1 MGQCH
6 PPVPSYQRGRRD
18 QKDPPLRRQT
28 YPPLPPHP
36 WNRPLPWAPGSPWT
50 CAATGTRVALGTLA
64 RNQIARRFAGSAGSA
79 GSQRPVLFVPAP
91 SGSAYISAAK
101 RVLMLYTLMTLT
113 IFPFLCK
120 TFFFTVSSGNA
131 MTALTLNNLSSA
143 HKVGGGGKGRSR
155 TRVSRR
161 HKHPHSHHDGCHYH
175 GSQHELLYGAH
186 VGEPS
191 LSRVVDHASWI
202 VGIVLLLIMH
212 VGGRRRHVVYSSQDG
227 AHVMN
232 VAHFDVATFAK
243 VSCTHCLFFTYLDLL
258 KFLYAG

>member
-1 MGQCH
+1 MSPTCPLLPTGPAGPEGPTPPPTDVPASPSSPLEPSPPLGPWIPLDLCRHGDPRRPWDPGAQSDCPQVRGVCGVRGVPAARPLRPCPVRVRVH
-6 PPVPSYQRGRRD
+6 QRREKSPHVVYPHDVDDFPVPLQ
-18 QKDPPLRRQT
+18 
-28 YPPLPPHP
+28 
-36 WNRPLPWAPGSPWT
+36 N
-50 CAATGTRVALGTLA
+50 V
-64 RNQIARRFAGSAGSA
+64 
-79 GSQRPVLFVPAP
+79 
-91 SGSAYISAAK
+91 
-101 RVLMLYTLMTLT
+101 
-113 IFPFLCK
+113 
-120 TFFFTVSSGNA
+120 FFTVSSGNA